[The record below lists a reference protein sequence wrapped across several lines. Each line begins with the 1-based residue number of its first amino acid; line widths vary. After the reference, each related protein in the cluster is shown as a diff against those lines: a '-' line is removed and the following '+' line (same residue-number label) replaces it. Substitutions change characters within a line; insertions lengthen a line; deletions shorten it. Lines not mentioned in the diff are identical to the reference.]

1 MICFLC
7 VPKQSFLLGHQKKY
21 IAWLWLISSTHCI
34 SSVCLQDVEAN
45 TVRLKE
51 HEEDVLVLERSN
63 NRSSS
68 SSPLKYIYLL
78 LSMLTL
84 GIYGKTM
91 ICYIS
96 TTSNYMSN
104 PDLWPVL
111 QVHCDVRNSR
121 EDSGTSSG
129 DSETWFPVHRARY
142 FTVHSEKY
150 MPLNRETISNNS
162 L

>member
-1 MICFLC
+1 MIKSNSHTVFHLC
-7 VPKQSFLLGHQKKY
+7 V
-21 IAWLWLISSTHCI
+21 CI
-34 SSVCLQDVEAN
+34 QDVEAN

-78 LSMLTL
+78 LLILTL
-84 GIYGKTM
+84 RIKDYYRKT
-91 ICYIS
+91 INCYMS

-104 PDLWPVL
+104 RDLGTVL

-129 DSETWFPVHRARY
+129 DSET
-142 FTVHSEKY
+142 
-150 MPLNRETISNNS
+150 
-162 L
+162 